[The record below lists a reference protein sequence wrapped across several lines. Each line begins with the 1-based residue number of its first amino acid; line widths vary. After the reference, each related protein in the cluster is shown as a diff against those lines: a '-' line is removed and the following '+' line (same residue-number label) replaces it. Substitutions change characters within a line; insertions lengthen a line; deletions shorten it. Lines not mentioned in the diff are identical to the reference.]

1 MNKPKTIN
9 DMCNDVKESAVDGKF
24 VIVPTNMKKIKK
36 GDKTIALP
44 TDVEITNIPE

>member
-1 MNKPKTIN
+1 MDNPKTIN
-9 DMCNDVKESAVDGKF
+9 DMCNDVKESDVNGKF

-44 TDVEITNIPE
+44 TDVKITNIPE